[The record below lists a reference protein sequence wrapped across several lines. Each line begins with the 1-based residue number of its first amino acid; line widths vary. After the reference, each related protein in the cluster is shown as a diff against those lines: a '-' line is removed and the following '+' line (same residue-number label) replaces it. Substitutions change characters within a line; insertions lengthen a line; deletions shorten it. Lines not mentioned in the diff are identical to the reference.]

1 MTVIIIRDYLELY
14 LITMKNKDIEVKKD
28 IYF

>member
-14 LITMKNKDIEVKKD
+14 LITMKNKDIEVMKD